1 MFWFSDDPGT
11 CHHVK
16 DVNQS
21 FQTHLK
27 EFIPMA
33 AEQSVGLGLILA
45 VQSIHSKLILLHTR
59 LTSYNTDD
67 NKKYADISVCFA
79 KHYE

>member
-1 MFWFSDDPGT
+1 MTPSDPPV
-11 CHHVK
+11 CEEF
-16 DVNQS
+16 NQR

-27 EFIPMA
+27 EFVPMA

-59 LTSYNTDD
+59 LTGYTVSMVRSRNFSTLC
-67 NKKYADISVCFA
+67 KT
-79 KHYE
+79 

>member
-1 MFWFSDDPGT
+1 
-11 CHHVK
+11 
-16 DVNQS
+16 
-21 FQTHLK
+21 
-27 EFIPMA
+27 MA

-45 VQSIHSKLILLHTR
+45 VQTIHSKLILLHTR

-67 NKKYADISVCFA
+67 SKKYADISVCFA

>member
-1 MFWFSDDPGT
+1 MVPL
-11 CHHVK
+11 CERY
-16 DVNQS
+16 NQS

-27 EFIPMA
+27 EFVPMA

-59 LTSYNTDD
+59 LTSYNTDYS
-67 NKKYADISVCFA
+67 KKYADISVCFA
-79 KHYE
+79 KHCE